1 MRLPLPF
8 LLPEKL
14 AANLSWRSAIVALL
28 TLSLLVPVI
37 VIPDS
42 FFPYVVPR
50 NIFFRVVVELGVAV
64 LVLALCFGRR
74 ALDLRS
80 EPIFWSL
87 VTFVAAATLS
97 ALFSPARSHSFFGD
111 FERMG
116 GVLAWIHL
124 VLFFLLLRTLRDED
138 WAWVL
143 NAALVVSMFVS
154 LTAIVQHSELVSA
167 SPLPATIVA
176 ASSSTLGNSGL
187 LAAYLLMNVALA
199 GYLASTTARYRLL
212 CLAAGAVNLLAL
224 VYASNRSTVI
234 GLVLGSLLGGVI
246 FAALATTS
254 RKRWIGLSSAA
265 ALAVVVAGISAAIRA
280 FPTGTVSRYAPTVL
294 QELALTD
301 PAGSDESRTM
311 QWRAAID
318 GFKDR
323 PLLGYGLENHNLVWS
338 AHFDPGIYKI
348 ETDTFDRTHNQ
359 FLEMLATT
367 GLVGAIAFLAI
378 WVTIG
383 ATLVVAYRAGR
394 LTASAVAIL
403 AGLQVA
409 YATYL
414 VFWFVD
420 VNAAM
425 LWILIAALIASRGTV
440 GSVVLEDT
448 GGGTERARARPILA
462 FASVLVLAAAL
473 YGEAYTP
480 LRANRALA
488 RIESPKGSVAQT
500 LSGFEAVSSFAARQT
515 AHTPLVM
522 GHFVGSLRPRLKEMR
537 TDPHQRQ
544 MLDRAFTATFAAF
557 AREIHRDTLNDRLYT
572 HQGVVLLD
580 AAHFYGL
587 PSYRQQAIDAFHKGI
602 ELSPHRIQPRLL
614 LANVYTGARDYE
626 RAIGVLTDAVKSDPE
641 LGEPRYRL
649 AQAYIGAGQ
658 GDSALASLKSSLRL
672 GYVGVPETYL
682 SVGKRLEFSGRSAEA
697 ARLYA
702 DYLETKYT
710 KAVWDRPGTI
720 DTPVPTAD
728 IAVAAHLPLLYAR
741 ARDNEQAIKTA
752 AALSAFDPSRASI
765 VDRFVSDIGARRRSS
780 WIARNSLLPCATVNA
795 ARWRD
800 SVAVG
805 ACGVFRR
812 KL

>member
-1 MRLPLPF
+1 MRF
-8 LLPEKL
+8 ALPEKFS
-14 AANLSWRSAIVALL
+14 ATLSWHSAIVALL
-28 TLSLLVPVI
+28 TVSLLVPVI

-50 NIFFRVVVELGVAV
+50 NIFFRVVVEMAVAV

-74 ALDLRS
+74 TLDLRS

-87 VTFVAAATLS
+87 VAFVAAATLS
-97 ALFSPARSHSFFGD
+97 ALFSPARNHSFFGD

-116 GVLAWIHL
+116 GVWAWIHL
-124 VLFFLLLRTLRDED
+124 VFFFLLLRTLRDED

-143 NAALVVSMFVS
+143 NAALVVSMFVG
-154 LTAIVQHSELVSA
+154 LTAILQHSELASA
-167 SPLPATIVA
+167 TPLPDMIGA

-199 GYLASTTARYRLL
+199 GYLASTTIRHRLPY
-212 CLAAGAVNLLAL
+212 LAACGVNLVAL
-224 VYASNRSTVI
+224 VYASNRGTMI
-234 GLVLGSLLGGVI
+234 GLALGAIVGGVI
-246 FAALATTS
+246 FATLAAS
-254 RKRWIGLSSAA
+254 RKRWMALSLIAGF
-265 ALAVVVAGISAAIRA
+265 VVVAGGISAAIRA
-280 FPTGTVSRYAPTVL
+280 FPTSGISRHAPTVL
-294 QELALTD
+294 QKLALTN

-311 QWRAAID
+311 QWRAAIE

-338 AHFDPGIYKI
+338 AHLDSEIYRI
-348 ETDTFDRTHNQ
+348 GTDAFDRTHNQ
-359 FLEMLATT
+359 FLEILATT
-367 GLVGAIAFLAI
+367 GLVGAAAFLAI
-378 WVTIG
+378 WAAIG
-383 ATLVVAYRAGR
+383 TTLATAYRAGR
-394 LTASAVAIL
+394 LSAPAIAVL

-414 VFWFVD
+414 FFWFID
-420 VNAAM
+420 INAAM
-425 LWILIAALIASRGTV
+425 LWILIAALIGSRATV
-440 GSVVLEDT
+440 GSVVLENT
-448 GGGTERARARPILA
+448 GRETGRSTARPVLA
-462 FASVLVLAAAL
+462 FASVLILGAVL

-488 RIESPKGSVAQT
+488 KLDSPRGPTTWT
-500 LSGFEAVSSFAARQT
+500 LTDFEAVSNTAARQT
-515 AHTPLVM
+515 AHTPIVM
-522 GHFVGSLRPRLKEMR
+522 SHFLGSLRPRFKEMR
-537 TDPHQRQ
+537 RDPGQRQ

-572 HQGVVLLD
+572 YQGAVLLD
-580 AAHFYGL
+580 AAQLYGS
-587 PSYRQQAIDAFHKGI
+587 PSFRQQAIDAFHKGI
-602 ELSPHRIQPRLL
+602 ELSPHRIQSRLL
-614 LANVYTGARDYE
+614 LASVYSGARDYE
-626 RAIGVLTDAVKSDPE
+626 RAIVVLTDAVKNDPQ

-649 AQAYIGAGQ
+649 AQAYLGAGQ
-658 GDSALASLKSSLRL
+658 SDSALASLKSSLRL

-682 SVGKRLEFSGRSAEA
+682 SMGKRLEFSGRSSEA

-720 DTPVPTAD
+720 DTPVPSAD
-728 IAVAAHLPLLYAR
+728 IAVAAHLPLLYVR
-741 ARDNEQAIKTA
+741 AMDSEQAIKTA
-752 AALSAFDPSRASI
+752 AALSAFDSSRSSI
-765 VDRFVSDIGARRRSS
+765 VDRFVSDIGARRRSR
-780 WIARNSLLPCATVNA
+780 WIARNSLLPCASVNA

>member
-1 MRLPLPF
+1 MRLPLP
-8 LLPEKL
+8 EKL
-14 AANLSWRSAIVALL
+14 ATTLSWHSAIVALL

-37 VIPDS
+37 VIPDL

-87 VTFVAAATLS
+87 VAFVAAATLS
-97 ALFSPARSHSFFGD
+97 AFFSPARSHSFFGD

-138 WAWVL
+138 WGWVL
-143 NAALVVSMFVS
+143 NSALVVSLFVS
-154 LTAIVQHSELVSA
+154 LTAILQHSEFVST
-167 SPLPATIVA
+167 SPLPAMIAA

-199 GYLASTTARYRLL
+199 GYLASITVRRRMLYVSG
-212 CLAAGAVNLLAL
+212 GAVNALAL
-224 VYASNRSTVI
+224 VYTSNRSTII
-234 GLVLGSLLGGVI
+234 GLVLGAMVGGVI
-246 FAALATTS
+246 FATLATTS
-254 RKRWIGLSSAA
+254 RKRWIALSLAA
-265 ALAVVVAGISAAIRA
+265 GFAGVVAGVSVAIRA
-280 FPTGTVSRYAPTVL
+280 FPTSALSRHAPTVL
-294 QELALTD
+294 QELALTN

-323 PLLGYGLENHNLVWS
+323 PLLGYGLENHNLAWS
-338 AHFDPGIYKI
+338 AHLDPGIYKI

-359 FLEMLATT
+359 FLEILATT
-367 GLVGAIAFLAI
+367 GAIGAIAFLAI
-378 WVTIG
+378 WAAIG
-383 ATLVVAYRAGR
+383 ATLVTAYRAGR
-394 LTASAVAIL
+394 LSPSAVAIL

-414 VFWFVD
+414 FFWFID
-420 VNAAM
+420 LNAAM
-425 LWILIAALIASRGTV
+425 LWILIAALIASRATV
-440 GSVVLEDT
+440 GSVVLENT
-448 GGGTERARARPILA
+448 GRDAERAKARPVLA
-462 FASVLVLAAAL
+462 FASVLVLAVLL

-488 RIESPKGSVAQT
+488 MIDSPRGPAART
-500 LSGFEAVSSFAARQT
+500 LAGFEMVSNTTARQT
-515 AHTPLVM
+515 AHTPIVM
-522 GHFVGSLRPRLKEMR
+522 GHFIGSLRPRLKEMR
-537 TDPHQRQ
+537 TDPDQKQ

-572 HQGVVLLD
+572 HQGAVLLD
-580 AAHFYGL
+580 AAQFYGS

-614 LANVYTGARDYE
+614 LASVYTGARDYE
-626 RAIGVLTDAVKSDPE
+626 RAIAVLTDAVNSDPE

-741 ARDNEQAIKTA
+741 AKDSEQAIKTA